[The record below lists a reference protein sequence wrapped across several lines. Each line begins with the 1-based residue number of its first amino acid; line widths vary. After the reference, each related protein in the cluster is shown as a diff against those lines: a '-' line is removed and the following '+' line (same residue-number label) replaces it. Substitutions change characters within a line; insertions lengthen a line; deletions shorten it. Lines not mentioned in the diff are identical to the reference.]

1 MSDQQQPREQV
12 TFVRSEPSREEAIL
26 AVVGPLLDE
35 NADEFQ
41 RALDELLAGGWPV
54 VTLDLSKVKAMASKP
69 MGKIVFMKNR
79 LEEKHRMFRIRG
91 CDDSLSQQF
100 LMVKFDRIIDISPQ
114 A

>member
-1 MSDQQQPREQV
+1 MSDRRPGDQI

-41 RALDELLAGGWPV
+41 RALDELLAGGSPI

-79 LEEKHRMFRIRG
+79 LREKRREFRIRG
-91 CDDSLSQQF
+91 CDAGLYQQF

-114 A
+114 P